1 MERAVRSARASH
13 PDGQTALGEPL
24 RLSDD
29 LHINFYSSSYKL
41 RHMANPSSKAPA
53 QRLTLIT
60 LVVLALVI
68 VGVIVYFQVAQ
79 PQSQASTV
87 SADITL
93 TDQPVLGAEDAPV
106 EIAVFEDFKCP
117 ACKYFDENVHPQIKR
132 ELIDTGKAR
141 IYFLNFPFI
150 GPDSRTAALAG
161 ECVYNQNNDAFWEY
175 KTFVFRSQ
183 GPESQEWATPAALA
197 DIARANVPAIDADAM
212 QSCTEQATY
221 DDQVTADYDM
231 GNAAGVSGT
240 PSVYVNGQKL
250 ESFDFAAIQ
259 SAVNGASN

>member
-1 MERAVRSARASH
+1 
-13 PDGQTALGEPL
+13 
-24 RLSDD
+24 
-29 LHINFYSSSYKL
+29 
-41 RHMANPSSKAPA
+41 MANPSSKAPA

-60 LVVLALVI
+60 LVVLALII

-87 SADITL
+87 STDITL

-117 ACKYFDENVHPQIKR
+117 SCKHFDEEIYPQVQR
-132 ELIDTGKAR
+132 ELVDTGKAR

-150 GPDSRTAALAG
+150 GPDSTTAALAG
-161 ECVYNQNNDAFWEY
+161 ECVYNQNNDAFWKY

-197 DIARANVPAIDADAM
+197 DIARANVPEIDADAM

-221 DDQVTADYDM
+221 SDQVNADKAM
-231 GNAAGVSGT
+231 GNGAGVSGT
-240 PSVYVNGQKL
+240 PTVYVNGQKL
-250 ESFDFAAIQ
+250 ASFDFASIEQ
-259 SAVNGASN
+259 AVNGASN